1 MALTVNTNVASLNAQ
16 RTLGGSTNAL
26 STSLERLASGSKINS
41 AKDDAA
47 GLQISNRLTNQ
58 INGLTVAVKNAN
70 NGVSIAQT
78 AEGAMQ
84 ESTNIMQRMR
94 DLALTASNG
103 SNSASE
109 RTALQEEFTA
119 LSGELTRIADTT
131 SFGGQKLL
139 NGSMSNTSFQ
149 VGSNA
154 NETVSFGLSNVSA
167 SALKGSF
174 SSAKASGVEST
185 MTASVTSAAI
195 GSSTG
200 GTSGEPVSVTGAV
213 FSDITVPAGG
223 QSLNING
230 VDIDF
235 TAAATVTLADAV
247 TEINKA
253 TADTGVTASE
263 DNGKL
268 KLTSAENF
276 QVSGGKDFGI
286 SGDKAGNYVAVT
298 GRASVT
304 AAEQFTGGITA
315 TSADKLIINAEGYT
329 ATTVTLQAGD
339 DLDAV
344 VTRIN
349 DKSTDSGVTASNVDG
364 KLKLEAK
371 GDITI
376 AAATTSNANTVL
388 GLPAAASTIEA
399 SVLGQAKVTGSA
411 TTFTSPASNSSIS
424 LNGTNISV
432 LTGDTAADIAA
443 RIKSADIGITADA
456 SSGALVLTS
465 NSKITIGGE
474 TAGLTALGLDKG
486 TTQVAT
492 GNAETVV
499 IAAVATGKFSING
512 KEISTVAGESN
523 QSLVDKINASGSG
536 VTAELLNDT
545 AKTIKLSSAN
555 GFSVEGDNT
564 GLAVIGMADTGG
576 AVSVKGTT
584 TENSGQI
591 SANASIRLNGQTID
605 LQADSDLDDIAAK
618 INQSSEDTKVTAEV
632 KNGRLQLSSTD
643 GAAIKLENET
653 AGSLKM
659 LGLTAGNTAAKLQ
672 ESTSINLNGTD
683 IKLAAGSNMDAVA
696 TAINTASTGVS
707 ASVNSQGTLELFS
720 GNESFT
726 VADGAAGTGLASL
739 GLTNAA
745 GTHSGVVVESSV
757 SNLDITT
764 AEGAQQAISVLDGAM
779 QQVDSER
786 SKLGAVQ
793 NRFESTISNLQNVAE
808 NASASRGRIMDTD
821 YAAESANL
829 AKNQIMQQA
838 GTAMLAQANQLPQAV
853 LSLLG

>member
-78 AEGAMQ
+78 AEGAMK
-84 ESTNIMQRMR
+84 ETTNIMQRMR
-94 DLALTASNG
+94 DLSLQSANG
-103 SNSASE
+103 SNSTAE

-119 LSGELTRIADTT
+119 LSGELTRISEST

-149 VGSNA
+149 IGSNA
-154 NETVSFGLSNVSA
+154 NETVSFGLSNTSA
-167 SALKGSF
+167 AALKGSF
-174 SSAKASGVEST
+174 SSAKVGGLESA
-185 MTASVTSAAI
+185 MTASVTSAPI
-195 GSSTG
+195 GSSTA
-200 GTSGEPVSVTGAV
+200 GTSGEPVSLTGTPFTDLTAPKT
-213 FSDITVPAGG
+213 FN
-223 QSLNING
+223 LNG
-230 VDIDF
+230 VDI
-235 TAAATVTLADAV
+235 TTGATSTLAQTVA
-247 TEINKA
+247 TINTS
-253 TADTGVTASE
+253 TAQTGVTASD

-268 KLTSAENF
+268 KLTSDKGIEI
-276 QVSGGKDFGI
+276 SGAKALGI
-286 SGDKAGNYVAVT
+286 SADTAGNNVAVS

-304 AAEQFTGGITA
+304 GSKEFGSAAASDTVIV
-315 TSADKLIINAEGYT
+315 SAAGYT
-329 ATTVTLQAGD
+329 ATTITLQAGD

-344 VTRIN
+344 VTRLN
-349 DKSTDSGVTASNVDG
+349 DKSANSGVTASNVDG

-371 GDITI
+371 GDITVG
-376 AAATTSNANTVL
+376 AGAANTAL
-388 GLPAAASTIEA
+388 GLTAGPTKVST
-399 SVLGQAKVTGSA
+399 LGEAKVTGSA
-411 TTFTSPASNSSIS
+411 AFAAPTDNSSIS
-424 LNGTNISV
+424 LNGT
-432 LTGDTAADIAA
+432 DIAILKGDLVA
-443 RIKSADIGITADA
+443 DVVTRINQANTGVTATA
-456 SSGALVLTS
+456 GATGLEFTS

-474 TAGLTALGLDKG
+474 AAGLTALGMEKG

-492 GNAETVV
+492 GNAETK
-499 IAAVATGKFSING
+499 ITADTTAAGKFSING
-512 KEISTVAGESN
+512 KEINTIVGESN
-523 QSLVDKINASGSG
+523 QSLVDKINASKSG
-536 VTAELLNDT
+536 VKAELVGTD
-545 AKTIKLSSAN
+545 IKLSSAN
-555 GFSVEGDNT
+555 GFSVEGNT
-564 GLAVIGMADTGG
+564 AGLAVLGMTDTGG

-618 INQSSEDTKVTAEV
+618 INQSSDDTKVTAEV
-632 KNGRLQLSSTD
+632 KNGRLQLNSTD

-659 LGLTAGNTAAKLQ
+659 LGLSAGTTASKLQ
-672 ESTSINLNGTD
+672 DSTSINLNGTD
-683 IKLAAGSNMDAVA
+683 VKLAKGSTMDDVV
-696 TAINTASTGVS
+696 TSINTASTGVS
-707 ASVNSQGTLELFS
+707 ASKTAEGTLELFS

-726 VADGAAGTGLASL
+726 VADGASGTGLAAL

-745 GTHSGVVVESSV
+745 GTQTGVVVESSI

-786 SKLGAVQ
+786 AKLGAVQ
-793 NRFESTISNLQNVAE
+793 NRFESTISNLQNIGE
-808 NASASRGRIMDTD
+808 NASAARGRIMDTD